1 MPFLPAAGH
10 VRGPG
15 APAWLVPRAFDGGLH
30 PAQCRAA
37 LPQAA
42 GRHARPS
49 GARLDAPAQAG
60 EDPPVPDDL
69 LAVQDRLLR
78 LPDQGKP
85 DGVMSVGQPA
95 ASARYFADLR
105 LVCSLLNGAWPH
117 SQNLIT
123 GASMAECLGRY
134 IASTSGV
141 APRRHTLYGT
151 PPLDPHPAAALIAA
165 AGILDGSDLRVLS
178 EFLAPSRDGRAR
190 KSPRGRRIRRYQRAG
205 HDCSRGF
212 RDALEP

>member
-1 MPFLPAAGH
+1 
-10 VRGPG
+10 
-15 APAWLVPRAFDGGLH
+15 
-30 PAQCRAA
+30 
-37 LPQAA
+37 
-42 GRHARPS
+42 
-49 GARLDAPAQAG
+49 
-60 EDPPVPDDL
+60 
-69 LAVQDRLLR
+69 
-78 LPDQGKP
+78 
-85 DGVMSVGQPA
+85 MSVGQPA

-141 APRRHTLYGT
+141 APRRHTLCGT
-151 PPLDPHPAAALIAA
+151 PPLDPHPAAALIAAA

-190 KSPRGRRIRRYQRAG
+190 KNPRGRRIRRYQRAG

-212 RDALEP
+212 RDALEPLTGRFQRTDRRARGRRAPVPQVTFAPEHIPRAPARRLV

>member
-1 MPFLPAAGH
+1 PVDVHLRDPVLPAVPGRRRQPCSSSGTAAPGRKHGGCRSCSPARSTGGCWNTCALPAGSRPCPRPRGTCLAGPARLRRRPAPCPVPGGPAAG
-10 VRGPG
+10 RRP
-15 APAWLVPRAFDGGLH
+15 
-30 PAQCRAA
+30 
-37 LPQAA
+37 
-42 GRHARPS
+42 ARPPLR
-49 GARLDAPAQAG
+49 GQARRPAQAG

-141 APRRHTLYGT
+141 APRRHTLCGT
-151 PPLDPHPAAALIAA
+151 PPLDPHPAAAL
-165 AGILDGSDLRVLS
+165 
-178 EFLAPSRDGRAR
+178 
-190 KSPRGRRIRRYQRAG
+190 
-205 HDCSRGF
+205 
-212 RDALEP
+212 